1 MNNDIDQKHLELLS
15 IFHYIVGGV
24 MMLFACIPLIHLSI
38 GMAIMSGALENGDG
52 PAPPLWFGMIFAI
65 MGGAF
70 FIIGEAV
77 AALIIYSG
85 RQLKKRTKYMFSFVL
100 ACIMCMFMPLGTI
113 LGIFTIIVL
122 SRESVK
128 KMYGITE

>member
-1 MNNDIDQKHLELLS
+1 MNDNTDQRHLELLS

-24 MMLFACIPLIHLSI
+24 MALFACIPLIHFSI
-38 GMAIMSGALENGDG
+38 GLVLISGAIGNNNGST
-52 PAPPLWFGMIFAI
+52 PPQWFGIIFAI

-70 FIIGEAV
+70 FIIGEAI
-77 AALIIYSG
+77 AALVIYSG
-85 RQLKKRTKYMFSFVL
+85 SQLKKRTKYMFSFVL
-100 ACIMCMFMPLGTI
+100 ACIMCMFMPFGTV

-128 KMYGITE
+128 KMYGIEE